1 MSNVKNSVYVGHI
14 PGVSTG
20 DVMIGDVIGDLSMSL
35 RLSPHTHIHK
45 RKHTRTYTHQ
55 CLVVGKSRQLSLL
68 PSVTRNEQ

>member
-35 RLSPHTHIHK
+35 RLSPHTH
-45 RKHTRTYTHQ
+45 TYTHQ